1 MKDLISLQDVLPYL
15 LPVNHAKD
23 TKIENRK
30 IIGGTK
36 SFYHLLTEIHVTV
49 NRNECHMSL

>member
-23 TKIENRK
+23 TKIENGK
-30 IIGGTK
+30 LFGVQKVFT
-36 SFYHLLTEIHVTV
+36 T
-49 NRNECHMSL
+49 SL